1 MIKPLLLLIPLTM
14 QISAAAAAQ
23 HDGSQI
29 ASDNETGN
37 DPSLMKSSVESE
49 LNTAYRNAKKRI
61 EAAYRA
67 DEDLGTHYL
76 QTLLD
81 SQRGW
86 LKYRDGQ
93 CRLEAFIAEEGTA
106 ASAELTDSCAIRMDK
121 QRIAQLNAMPY
132 Q

>member
-1 MIKPLLLLIPLTM
+1 MKKLLLLLITITM

-23 HDGSQI
+23 HACSPI

-37 DPSLMKSSVESE
+37 CSPLMKSSAESE

-67 DEDLGTHYL
+67 DEGLGKHYL

-93 CRLEAFIAEEGTA
+93 CRLEAFIAEEGSA
-106 ASAELTDSCAIRMDK
+106 ANAELTDGCVIRMDK
-121 QRIAQLNAMPY
+121 ERIAQLNAMPY